1 MQSETTETTETNDL
15 LNFESTLV
23 RATGG
28 QRLANYL
35 IDIASFYALF
45 IILGIIIALVS
56 PSTIEN
62 MDTDTGGFQLID
74 RLISLLLYAVYLG
87 FAEAVLKGKTLGKL
101 ITGTRAVNL
110 DGSKITAS
118 TAFSR
123 GFSRAVPFCVF
134 SALGSPCNPW
144 QDKWT
149 DTMVIDEK
157 KSRV

>member
-1 MQSETTETTETNDL
+1 MQSETNDL

-62 MDTDTGGFQLID
+62 LDTDTGGFQLID

>member
-1 MQSETTETTETNDL
+1 MQSETNDL

-62 MDTDTGGFQLID
+62 LDTDTGGF
-74 RLISLLLYAVYLG
+74 
-87 FAEAVLKGKTLGKL
+87 
-101 ITGTRAVNL
+101 
-110 DGSKITAS
+110 
-118 TAFSR
+118 
-123 GFSRAVPFCVF
+123 
-134 SALGSPCNPW
+134 
-144 QDKWT
+144 
-149 DTMVIDEK
+149 
-157 KSRV
+157 

>member
-1 MQSETTETTETNDL
+1 MQSETTETNDL

-62 MDTDTGGFQLID
+62 LDTDTGGFQLID

>member
-1 MQSETTETTETNDL
+1 MQSETNDL

-149 DTMVIDEK
+149 DTIVIDEK

>member
-1 MQSETTETTETNDL
+1 MQSETNDL

-87 FAEAVLKGKTLGKL
+87 FAETVLKGKTLGKL

>member
-1 MQSETTETTETNDL
+1 MQSETNDL

-62 MDTDTGGFQLID
+62 LDTDTGGFQLID

-87 FAEAVLKGKTLGKL
+87 FAETVLKGKTLGKL

>member
-1 MQSETTETTETNDL
+1 MQSETTETNDL

-157 KSRV
+157 KSNG

>member
-62 MDTDTGGFQLID
+62 LDTDTGGFQLID

-157 KSRV
+157 KSNG

>member
-1 MQSETTETTETNDL
+1 MQSETNDL

-56 PSTIEN
+56 PSTIVN
-62 MDTDTGGFQLID
+62 LDTDTGGFQLID

>member
-1 MQSETTETTETNDL
+1 MQSETTETNDL

-149 DTMVIDEK
+149 DTIVIDEK

>member
-1 MQSETTETTETNDL
+1 MQSETTETNDL

-62 MDTDTGGFQLID
+62 LDTDTGGFQLID

-87 FAEAVLKGKTLGKL
+87 FAETVLKGKTLGKL